1 MAPSRR
7 KGANKATAAAGR
19 RKWKVGDLVLA
30 KVKGF
35 PAWPATVRGNEEILE
50 KAFQGALVGILCSSY
65 EYLKQ
70 AFRIDLALDASKD
83 FNFIAFCNP
92 ADVEEFTE
100 EKKVYL
106 LGKRRGKGSDFVCA
120 LKEIIECFEKLK
132 KHDQVTSDNLT
143 EETIITNENNS
154 DESLTKSVNDEG
166 PITVKQRSSGATN
179 DLNSLTEAAVAAAA
193 DDALHDE
200 EMQLEEA
207 QSNSGF
213 TETRVYST
221 REAKLML
228 LNHVTLVHRGSRRI
242 MKSFDGSEGHNVNSP
257 DSVSSDSIEENDS
270 EIMTVDSD
278 ALSFNDGSSVDSG
291 CKLVGEEPFN
301 EFNEGE
307 TELSDRLDF
316 QTNVTI
322 IKKKRKPNRKRQ
334 RSDIVPEAKLD
345 EVISE
350 SEVRKTESVSPNHK
364 EKMAERYVKENG
376 DEHLPLVKRA
386 RARMG
391 RPSPAVVEE
400 GTLVHEEEKT
410 LEVSE
415 SFAVQSSGPLSCNV
429 NAPAD
434 GESVPNKEG
443 PGKPQYWET
452 RKNLV
457 DVSWAPSC
465 NADAPAV
472 GESVP
477 NKGGPGDSC
486 LLHASPARKPQYL
499 ETRKNFVDGEAALP
513 PSKRLHRALEAMS
526 ANVAEDIQRASSS
539 PTVNARTNGRSSS
552 TEYSEPSVGEKDG
565 IGLGSGLMED
575 HNSGDSQSSASES
588 CVGLNM
594 KVPENDGIAFAMVSD
609 SGKTSCCAD
618 SSNTEICQDSFEHA
632 QGADNK
638 RLKLSPLNE
647 CLPLSDR
654 PAETDTEHQHDS
666 LGSPSIGGK
675 MSQLD
680 CNPPCLIMP
689 LDGCKVEPSELEE
702 AAKRSDP
709 AMPQMN
715 SDSILVEEIAGV
727 SSNTSKDILMDSSD
741 GGGDETHKKKQLCL
755 SEDNQDNQRPEF
767 VGDAR
772 PAPTN
777 SNVVP
782 ATSPMKV
789 LTSGLHSNSVS
800 KDHLEDRIVSV
811 TQSSSLTDGLD
822 YVARAS
828 PHRPSM
834 NNNFVSDNHSYIE
847 KNSSCSNVQSHLEKA
862 KLTGNIGRATR
873 IAIDCAK
880 SGLATKVV
888 EKLAHNLESE
898 SSPHRKVDLFFL
910 VDSIT
915 QCSGGM
921 KGDAG
926 IYPSAIQAVLPRLL
940 LAAAPPGGS
949 FYENHRQ
956 CLKVLRVWLERKIL
970 PESILRHHI
979 RELDALYNP
988 HEVILMERA
997 LRLLR
1002 GHNVE
1007 NLDGEMN
1014 LIAAVEKRSH
1024 ILEDVDGELEMEDV
1038 ARVVKLKLLPPVI
1051 LIKQIAHKVLD
1062 SVSNVPDSK
1071 FIRVLRL
1078 LSEPRA
1084 KQPFSPRVKS
1094 RPLDAVHHH
1103 VHENKDS
1110 EAQLPRQMRYCS
1122 NACPLS
1128 EQATSNFLVGLLMSS
1143 ASGWWQGVSSA
1154 PSHPA
1159 PSNQFCQYYH
1169 NVSRMTH
1176 APMSH
1181 NGPPREPVGP
1191 NNRWNFPPR
1200 PMNHRQFNPY
1210 RPPSEGPIQWQ
1221 IELYIE
1227 RTFGRY
1233 RSCLS
1238 RMKTSSMNKRNLA
1251 NPD

>member
-1 MAPSRR
+1 
-7 KGANKATAAAGR
+7 
-19 RKWKVGDLVLA
+19 
-30 KVKGF
+30 
-35 PAWPATVRGNEEILE
+35 
-50 KAFQGALVGILCSSY
+50 
-65 EYLKQ
+65 
-70 AFRIDLALDASKD
+70 
-83 FNFIAFCNP
+83 
-92 ADVEEFTE
+92 
-100 EKKVYL
+100 
-106 LGKRRGKGSDFVCA
+106 
-120 LKEIIECFEKLK
+120 
-132 KHDQVTSDNLT
+132 
-143 EETIITNENNS
+143 
-154 DESLTKSVNDEG
+154 
-166 PITVKQRSSGATN
+166 
-179 DLNSLTEAAVAAAA
+179 
-193 DDALHDE
+193 
-200 EMQLEEA
+200 
-207 QSNSGF
+207 
-213 TETRVYST
+213 
-221 REAKLML
+221 
-228 LNHVTLVHRGSRRI
+228 
-242 MKSFDGSEGHNVNSP
+242 
-257 DSVSSDSIEENDS
+257 
-270 EIMTVDSD
+270 MTVDSD
-278 ALSFNDGSSVDSG
+278 ALSFNDGSSIDSG

-391 RPSPAVVEE
+391 RPSPA
-400 GTLVHEEEKT
+400 
-410 LEVSE
+410 
-415 SFAVQSSGPLSCNV
+415 SSGPLSCNV

-457 DVSWAPSC
+457 DGEGTLVHEEEKALEVSESFAVQSPGPPSC

-539 PTVNARTNGRSSS
+539 PTVNARTNGCSSS

-594 KVPENDGIAFAMVSD
+594 KVPENDGITFAMVSD

-632 QGADNK
+632 Q
-638 RLKLSPLNE
+638 
-647 CLPLSDR
+647 
-654 PAETDTEHQHDS
+654 
-666 LGSPSIGGK
+666 GSPSIGGK

-862 KLTGNIGRATR
+862 KLTGKLSSKQEFLLSFEAIIRSLTR
-873 IAIDCAK
+873 
-880 SGLATKVV
+880 TKESIERCPTQKNDSDYSLWCYGVV

-988 HEVILMERA
+988 HVTGGSRRSCRFERPFDDPIREMQGMCVDEYGSNSSIQLPGFCMPPLVRDDDIGSDSDGESFEA
-997 LRLLR
+997 VTPE
-1002 GHNVE
+1002 HNVE

-1038 ARVVKLKLLPPVI
+1038 APSCEVEITSTSNIDQTNCTQRSHRQSDNHYGAPFASQQPKDTQLISAPLPRSPPPPPPPTSPPPPPP
-1051 LIKQIAHKVLD
+1051 HPRPPSGFPPPVLD
-1062 SVSNVPDSK
+1062 SVSSVPDSK
-1071 FIRVLRL
+1071 VYP
-1078 LSEPRA
+1078 SSQEPRA

-1128 EQATSNFLVGLLMSS
+1128 EQATSEFSGRASNVFQPVDGGKGFHLRLPTLLHPISFCMSKNNESNHRGIFHLLPIPTDSIHVMQKMEISIGTMTEISLLNVIILESTGGHRCRPSLVTK
-1143 ASGWWQGVSSA
+1143 AF
-1154 PSHPA
+1154 P
-1159 PSNQFCQYYH
+1159 NCQYYH

-1181 NGPPREPVGP
+1181 NGPPCEPVGP

-1200 PMNHRQFNPY
+1200 SMNHRQFNPY
-1210 RPPSEGPIQWQ
+1210 RPPSEGPIPVANRALGLLLPKEKDALLVPP
-1221 IELYIE
+1221 IVYMDVAV
-1227 RTFGRY
+1227 
-1233 RSCLS
+1233 LS
-1238 RMKTSSMNKRNLA
+1238 AVTYE
-1251 NPD
+1251 